1 MPRLSSTRRVSA
13 HCDAT
18 LTFQVPPYVVAL
30 ALVIILTSFSDWTK
44 RRGAFAASTFIIDL
58 VGWAILLGT
67 SPTDPSAQ
75 HARYFGAY
83 AYCEPC

>member
-1 MPRLSSTRRVSA
+1 MPRPNSTRRVST

-18 LTFQVPPYVVAL
+18 DMQVPPYVVAL
-30 ALVIILTSFSDWTK
+30 ALVIILTSLSDWTK